1 MEGLGAMTFSVLAN
15 SSRARCCLVSKLP
28 LLRTLRLVS
37 VQVFLCTSPAKQLL
51 DRIYDRPQ
59 YCGAFLIS
67 FP

>member
-1 MEGLGAMTFSVLAN
+1 VEDLGAMTFSVLAN

-37 VQVFLCTSPAKQLL
+37 VQVFLCTSPAQQLL

-59 YCGAFLIS
+59 NCGAFLIS